1 MLLYSKPNCHLCEV
15 MKSELNQIRQNYDFE
30 LEVINI
36 ENDEELFRKYK
47 DRIPVLKIN
56 GVIIAKFRIDK
67 ELIKKKL
74 EE

>member
-1 MLLYSKPNCHLCEV
+1 
-15 MKSELNQIRQNYDFE
+15 MKSELNQIRQNHDFE
-30 LEVINI
+30 LEEINI
-36 ENDEELFRKYK
+36 ENAEELFMKYK

>member
-1 MLLYSKPNCHLCEV
+1 

>member
-1 MLLYSKPNCHLCEV
+1 
-15 MKSELNQIRQNYDFE
+15 MKSELNQIRQNHDFE
-30 LEVINI
+30 LEEINI

>member
-1 MLLYSKPNCHLCEV
+1 
-15 MKSELNQIRQNYDFE
+15 MKSELSQIRQNHDFE
-30 LEVINI
+30 LEEINI

>member
-1 MLLYSKPNCHLCEV
+1 
-15 MKSELNQIRQNYDFE
+15 MKSELSQIRQNHDFE
-30 LEVINI
+30 LEEINI

-56 GVIIAKFRIDK
+56 GVTTAKFRIDK